1 MTAPLHLDSL
11 FPSLDAI
18 PEQYRPDAPIEQ
30 RDYLVDGQ
38 LRYWDGPLAPVRS
51 PVFLAEA
58 DGERQVILGS
68 TPLLDADAALAAL
81 DAAVR
86 AYDHG
91 QGLWPNLRVAERIQH
106 VERFLAR
113 MREQREAVVKL
124 LMWEIGKNLKDSEK
138 EFDRTCDYI
147 VDTIEALKELD
158 RRSSRFELE
167 QGTLGQI
174 RRVPLGVALCMGPY
188 NYPLNETFTTL
199 IPALIMGNTVV
210 FKPAKFGVLLIRP
223 LLEAFRDSF
232 PPGVINVIYG
242 RGRETV
248 SALMASGKVDVFAF
262 IGTHSGASDLKKLHP
277 RPHRL
282 RAALGLDAK
291 NPGIVLPQVD
301 LDNAVSEAVTGAL
314 SFNGQRCTA
323 LKILFVH
330 ESVLRPFLDKFSA
343 RLASL
348 KPGMP
353 WEPGVALTPL
363 PEPGK
368 VDYLEGLLNDAL
380 AKGARVVNAGGGEH
394 RQSFFYPALLSP
406 VSPDMRLYHEEQ
418 FGPLVPVVPYRELDE
433 VIDYVLRSDYGQQL
447 SLFGNDPAQIGR
459 LVDAFANQVG
469 RINVNAQ
476 CQRGPDSYPFN
487 GRKNSAEGTL
497 SVHDALRVFSI
508 RTLRPATPRRTRPWS
523 ARSSATARRT
533 SSPPTTSSEAPVPLP
548 PGEGPAAT
556 SPTVRQA
563 AAAQQAAAP
572 ATPPARANPRNQW
585 PARVGTGCATARTPG

>member
-1 MTAPLHLDSL
+1 MDRLLDSL
-11 FPSLDAI
+11 FPSAENI
-18 PEQYRPDAPIEQ
+18 PETWRLEAPLEQ
-30 RDYLVDGQ
+30 RDYLVNGE
-38 LRYWDGPLAPVRS
+38 LRRWDGPLATVRS
-51 PVFLAEA
+51 PVWLKQGSE
-58 DGERQVILGS
+58 DQQVVLGS
-68 TPLLDADAALAAL
+68 APLLDADTALTAL
-81 DAAVR
+81 DAAVQ
-86 AYDHG
+86 AYDKG
-91 QGLWPNLRVAERIQH
+91 RGAWPTLRVAERIQH
-106 VERFLAR
+106 VEAFLAR

-147 VDTIEALKELD
+147 VDTINALKDLD

-174 RRVPLGVALCMGPY
+174 RRAPLGVALCMGPY

-248 SALMASGKVDVFAF
+248 SALMASGKIDVFAF
-262 IGTHSGASDLKKLHP
+262 IGTHKAASDLKKLHP

-301 LDNAVSEAVTGAL
+301 LDNAVEEAVTGAL

-330 ESVLRPFLDKFSA
+330 EDVVDAFLDKFQ
-343 RLASL
+343 RKLAAL

-368 VDYLEGLLNDAL
+368 VDYLDGLVADAK
-380 AKGARVVNAGGGEH
+380 AKGARVLNEGGGSS
-394 RQSFFYPALLSP
+394 RGSFFYPAVLYP
-406 VSPDMRLYHEEQ
+406 VQPDMRVYHEEQ
-418 FGPLVPVVPYRELDE
+418 FGPLVPVVPYRDLQT
-433 VIDYVLRSDYGQQL
+433 VIDYVLDSDYGQQL
-447 SLFGNDPAQIGR
+447 SLFGNDPATIGH
-459 LVDAFANQVG
+459 LVDTFANQVG
-469 RINVNAQ
+469 RININAQ
-476 CQRGPDSYPFN
+476 CQRGPDTYPFN

-508 RTLRPATPRRTRPWS
+508 RTLVATRF
-523 ARSSATARRT
+523 
-533 SSPPTTSSEAPVPLP
+533 
-548 PGEGPAAT
+548 
-556 SPTVRQA
+556 QA
-563 AAAQQAAAP
+563 A
-572 ATPPARANPRNQW
+572 NKELISEIIRNRQSSFL
-585 PARVGTGCATARTPG
+585 TTDYIF

>member
-1 MTAPLHLDSL
+1 MDRLLDSL
-11 FPSLDAI
+11 FPSAENI
-18 PEQYRPDAPIEQ
+18 PETWRLGAPLEQ
-30 RDYLVDGQ
+30 RDYLVNGE
-38 LRYWDGPLAPVRS
+38 LRRWDGPLATVRS
-51 PVFLAEA
+51 PVWLKEGAE
-58 DGERQVILGS
+58 ERQVVLGS
-68 TPLLDADAALAAL
+68 APLLDAETALTAL
-81 DAAVR
+81 DAAVH
-86 AYDHG
+86 AYDKG
-91 QGLWPNLRVAERIQH
+91 RGAWPNMRVAERIQH
-106 VERFLAR
+106 VETFLAR
-113 MREQREAVVKL
+113 MREKRQAVVKL

-147 VDTIEALKELD
+147 VDTINALKDLD

-174 RRVPLGVALCMGPY
+174 RRAPLGVALCMGPY

-262 IGTHSGASDLKKLHP
+262 IGTHKAASDLKKLHP

-301 LDNAVSEAVTGAL
+301 LDNAVDEAVTGAL

-330 ESVLRPFLDKFSA
+330 EDVIDAFLDKFQHK
-343 RLASL
+343 LAAL

-368 VDYLEGLLNDAL
+368 VDYLDGLVADAT
-380 AKGARVVNAGGGEH
+380 AKGARVLNEGGGES
-394 RQSFFYPALLSP
+394 RGSFFYPALLYP
-406 VSPDMRLYHEEQ
+406 VNHDMRVYHEEQ
-418 FGPLVPVVPYRELDE
+418 FGPLVPVVPYRDLQT
-433 VIDYVLRSDYGQQL
+433 VIDYVLDSDYGQQL
-447 SLFGNDPAQIGR
+447 SLFGNDPATIGS
-459 LVDAFANQVG
+459 LVDIFANQVG
-469 RINVNAQ
+469 RININAQ
-476 CQRGPDSYPFN
+476 CQRGPDTYPFN

-508 RTLRPATPRRTRPWS
+508 RTLVATRFQEANKELISEIIRNRQ
-523 ARSSATARRT
+523 SSFL
-533 SSPPTTSSEAPVPLP
+533 TTDYIF
-548 PGEGPAAT
+548 
-556 SPTVRQA
+556 
-563 AAAQQAAAP
+563 
-572 ATPPARANPRNQW
+572 
-585 PARVGTGCATARTPG
+585 

>member
-1 MTAPLHLDSL
+1 MSTNRLDRL
-11 FPSLDAI
+11 FPALDEI
-18 PEQYRPDAPIEQ
+18 PEQYRPGAPIEQ

-38 LRYWDGPLAPVRS
+38 LRTWSGPLAPVRS
-51 PVFLAEA
+51 PVFLATAQGDE
-58 DGERQVILGS
+58 QVILGS
-68 TPLLDADAALAAL
+68 TPLLDAEAALAAL

-86 AYDHG
+86 AYANG
-91 QGLWPNLRVAERIQH
+91 QGAWPNLRVAERIQH
-106 VERFLAR
+106 VEAFLAR

-124 LMWEIGKNLKDSEK
+124 LMWEIGKNLKDSQK

-167 QGTLGQI
+167 QDTLGQI
-174 RRVPLGVALCMGPY
+174 RRVPLGVTLCMGPY

-232 PPGVINVIYG
+232 PAGVINVIYG
-242 RGRETV
+242 SGRETV

-262 IGTHSGASDLKKLHP
+262 IGTHKGASDLKKLHP

-291 NPGIVLPQVD
+291 NPGIVLPEVD
-301 LDNAVSEAVTGAL
+301 LDNAVSEALTGAL

-330 ESVLRPFLDKFSA
+330 EEVVDSFLDKFTA
-343 RLASL
+343 KLAAL

-353 WEPGVALTPL
+353 WEDGVSLTPL

-368 VDYLEGLLNDAL
+368 ADYLGGLLADAL
-380 AKGARVVNAGGGEH
+380 AKGARVMNAGGGEV
-394 RQSFFYPALLSP
+394 RQSFFYPAVLYP
-406 VSPDMRLYHEEQ
+406 VSRDMRVYQEEQ
-418 FGPLVPVVPYRELDE
+418 FGPLVPVVPYRDLQA
-433 VIDYVLRSDYGQQL
+433 VIDYVLDSDYGQQL
-447 SLFGNDPAQIGR
+447 SIFGNDSAQVGR

-469 RINVNAQ
+469 RININAQ
-476 CQRGPDSYPFN
+476 CQRGPDSFPFN

-508 RTLRPATPRRTRPWS
+508 RTLVATKFQAGNKELVSEIIRNRE
-523 ARSSATARRT
+523 SSFL
-533 SSPPTTSSEAPVPLP
+533 TTDYIF
-548 PGEGPAAT
+548 
-556 SPTVRQA
+556 
-563 AAAQQAAAP
+563 
-572 ATPPARANPRNQW
+572 
-585 PARVGTGCATARTPG
+585 

>member
-1 MTAPLHLDSL
+1 MDRLLDSL
-11 FPSLDAI
+11 FPNAESI
-18 PEQYRPDAPIEQ
+18 PQIWRLEAPLEQ
-30 RDYLVDGQ
+30 RDYLVNGE
-38 LRYWDGPLAPVRS
+38 LRRWDGPLATVRS
-51 PVFLAEA
+51 PIWLKE
-58 DGERQVILGS
+58 GGEERQVVLGS
-68 TPLLDADAALAAL
+68 APLLDADTALTAL
-81 DAAVR
+81 DAAVQ
-86 AYDHG
+86 AYDKG
-91 QGLWPNLRVAERIQH
+91 RGAWPNMRVAERIQH
-106 VERFLAR
+106 VETFLAR
-113 MREQREAVVKL
+113 MREQRQAVVKL

-147 VDTIEALKELD
+147 VDTINALKDLD

-174 RRVPLGVALCMGPY
+174 RRAPLGVALCMGPY

-248 SALMASGKVDVFAF
+248 SALMASGNVDVFAF
-262 IGTHSGASDLKKLHP
+262 IGTHKAASDLKKLHP

-301 LDNAVSEAVTGAL
+301 LDNAVEEAVTGAL

-330 ESVLRPFLDKFSA
+330 EDVVDAFLDKFQ
-343 RLASL
+343 RKLAAL

-368 VDYLEGLLNDAL
+368 VDYLDSLVADAT
-380 AKGARVVNAGGGEH
+380 AKGARVLNEGGGH
-394 RQSFFYPALLSP
+394 SRGSFFYPALLYP
-406 VSPDMRLYHEEQ
+406 VNHEMRIYHEEQ
-418 FGPLVPVVPYRELDE
+418 FGPLVPVVPYRDLQT
-433 VIDYVLRSDYGQQL
+433 VIDYVLDSDYGQQL
-447 SLFGNDPAQIGR
+447 SLFGNDPATIGS
-459 LVDAFANQVG
+459 LVDTFANQVG
-469 RINVNAQ
+469 RININAQ
-476 CQRGPDSYPFN
+476 CQRGPDTYPFN

-508 RTLRPATPRRTRPWS
+508 RTLVATRFQEANKALISEIIRNRQ
-523 ARSSATARRT
+523 SSFL
-533 SSPPTTSSEAPVPLP
+533 TTDYIF
-548 PGEGPAAT
+548 
-556 SPTVRQA
+556 
-563 AAAQQAAAP
+563 
-572 ATPPARANPRNQW
+572 
-585 PARVGTGCATARTPG
+585 

>member
-1 MTAPLHLDSL
+1 MDRLLDSL
-11 FPSLDAI
+11 FPSAENI
-18 PEQYRPDAPIEQ
+18 PETWRLEAPLEQ
-30 RDYLVDGQ
+30 RDYLVNGE
-38 LRYWDGPLAPVRS
+38 LRRWDGPLATVRS
-51 PVFLAEA
+51 PVWLKHGDDEQ
-58 DGERQVILGS
+58 QVVLGS
-68 TPLLDADAALAAL
+68 APLLDADTALTAL
-81 DAAVR
+81 DAAVH
-86 AYDHG
+86 AYDKG
-91 QGLWPNLRVAERIQH
+91 RGAWPNMRVAERIQH

-113 MREQREAVVKL
+113 MREQRQAVVKL

-147 VDTIEALKELD
+147 VDTINALKDLD

-174 RRVPLGVALCMGPY
+174 RRAPLGVALCMGPY

-262 IGTHSGASDLKKLHP
+262 IGTHKAASDLKKLHP

-301 LDNAVSEAVTGAL
+301 LDNAVEEAVTGAL

-330 ESVLRPFLDKFSA
+330 EDVVDTFLDKFQ
-343 RLASL
+343 RKLAAL

-368 VDYLEGLLNDAL
+368 VDYLDGLVADATGQ
-380 AKGARVVNAGGGEH
+380 GARVINQGGGQS
-394 RQSFFYPALLSP
+394 RGSFFYPAVLYP
-406 VSPDMRLYHEEQ
+406 VTAAMRVYHEEQ
-418 FGPLVPVVPYRELDE
+418 FGPLVPVVPYRDLQT
-433 VIDYVLRSDYGQQL
+433 VIDYVLDSDYGQQL
-447 SLFGNDPAQIGR
+447 SLFGNDPATIGS
-459 LVDAFANQVG
+459 LVDIFANQVG
-469 RINVNAQ
+469 RININAQ
-476 CQRGPDSYPFN
+476 CQRGPDTYPFN

-508 RTLRPATPRRTRPWS
+508 RTLVATRFQEANKDLISEIIRNRQ
-523 ARSSATARRT
+523 SSFL
-533 SSPPTTSSEAPVPLP
+533 TTDYIF
-548 PGEGPAAT
+548 
-556 SPTVRQA
+556 
-563 AAAQQAAAP
+563 
-572 ATPPARANPRNQW
+572 
-585 PARVGTGCATARTPG
+585 

>member
-1 MTAPLHLDSL
+1 MTQNHNLDAL
-11 FPSLDAI
+11 FPTAGEI
-18 PEQYRPDAPIEQ
+18 PERYRPGASIEQ
-30 RDYLVDGQ
+30 REYLVNGEL
-38 LRYWDGPLAPVRS
+38 LRWDGPLAAVRS
-51 PVFLAEA
+51 PIFLASDKGDE
-58 DGERQVILGS
+58 QVVLGS
-68 TPLLDADAALAAL
+68 TPLLDADAALTAL
-81 DAAVR
+81 EAAVQ

-91 QGLWPNLRVAERIQH
+91 QGLWPTMRVAERIQH
-106 VERFLAR
+106 VEKFLAR
-113 MREQREAVVKL
+113 MREQREAVVRL

-138 EFDRTCDYI
+138 EFDRTCDYM

-232 PPGVINVIYG
+232 PPGVINIIYG

-248 SALMASGKVDVFAF
+248 SAIMASGKVDVFAF

-291 NPGIVLPQVD
+291 NPGIVLPKVD
-301 LDNAVSEAVTGAL
+301 LDNAVSEAITGAL

-330 ESVLRPFLDKFSA
+330 EDVLEPFLDKFCA
-343 RLASL
+343 KLAVL

-353 WEPGVALTPL
+353 WEDGVALTPL

-368 VDYLEGLLNDAL
+368 VDYLSALLEDAV
-380 AKGARVVNAGGGEH
+380 AKGAKVVNPGGGSH
-394 RQSFFYPALLSP
+394 RQSFFYPAVLSP

-418 FGPLVPVVPYRELDE
+418 FGPLIPVVPYRDVEE
-433 VIDYVLRSDYGQQL
+433 VIDYVLHSDYGQQL
-447 SLFGNDPAQIGR
+447 SLFGNDSAQVGR

-469 RINVNAQ
+469 RININAQ
-476 CQRGPDSYPFN
+476 CQRGPDTFPFN

-508 RTLRPATPRRTRPWS
+508 RTLVATKFQEDNKALVSEIIRNRES
-523 ARSSATARRT
+523 NFL
-533 SSPPTTSSEAPVPLP
+533 TTDYIF
-548 PGEGPAAT
+548 
-556 SPTVRQA
+556 
-563 AAAQQAAAP
+563 
-572 ATPPARANPRNQW
+572 
-585 PARVGTGCATARTPG
+585 

>member
-1 MTAPLHLDSL
+1 MDRLLDSL
-11 FPSLDAI
+11 FPSADNI
-18 PEQYRPDAPIEQ
+18 PEAWRLGAPLEQ
-30 RDYLVDGQ
+30 RDYLVNGE
-38 LRYWDGPLAPVRS
+38 LRRWDGPLATVRS
-51 PVFLAEA
+51 PVWLKQGDTEH
-58 DGERQVILGS
+58 QVILGS
-68 TPLLDADAALAAL
+68 APLLDADTALTAL
-81 DAAVR
+81 DAAVQ
-86 AYDHG
+86 AYDKG
-91 QGLWPNLRVAERIQH
+91 RGAWPNMRVAERIQH
-106 VERFLAR
+106 VETFLAR
-113 MREQREAVVKL
+113 MREQRQAVVKL

-147 VDTIEALKELD
+147 VDTINALKDLD

-174 RRVPLGVALCMGPY
+174 RRAPLGVALCMGPY

-262 IGTHSGASDLKKLHP
+262 IGTHKAASDLKKLHP

-301 LDNAVSEAVTGAL
+301 LDNAVEEAVTGAL

-330 ESVLRPFLDKFSA
+330 EDVVDAFLDKFQ
-343 RLASL
+343 RKLAAL

-368 VDYLEGLLNDAL
+368 VDYLDGLVADAT
-380 AKGARVVNAGGGEH
+380 AKGAHVLNEGGGH
-394 RQSFFYPALLSP
+394 SRGSFFYPALLYP
-406 VSPDMRLYHEEQ
+406 VSQQMRVYHEEQ
-418 FGPLVPVVPYRELDE
+418 FGPLVPVVPYRDLQT
-433 VIDYVLRSDYGQQL
+433 VIDYVLDSDYGQQL
-447 SLFGNDPAQIGR
+447 SLFGNDPATIGS
-459 LVDAFANQVG
+459 LVDIFANQVG
-469 RINVNAQ
+469 RININAQ
-476 CQRGPDSYPFN
+476 CQRGPDTYPFN

-508 RTLRPATPRRTRPWS
+508 RTLGATRFQEANKELISDIIRNRQ
-523 ARSSATARRT
+523 SSFL
-533 SSPPTTSSEAPVPLP
+533 TTDYIF
-548 PGEGPAAT
+548 
-556 SPTVRQA
+556 
-563 AAAQQAAAP
+563 
-572 ATPPARANPRNQW
+572 
-585 PARVGTGCATARTPG
+585 

>member
-1 MTAPLHLDSL
+1 MDRLLDSL
-11 FPSLDAI
+11 FPSAENI
-18 PEQYRPDAPIEQ
+18 PETWRLGAPLEQ
-30 RDYLVDGQ
+30 RDYLVNGE
-38 LRYWDGPLAPVRS
+38 LRRWGGPLATVRS
-51 PVFLAEA
+51 PVWLKE
-58 DGERQVILGS
+58 GNEERQVVLGS
-68 TPLLDADAALAAL
+68 APLLDADTALTAL
-81 DAAVR
+81 DAAVQ
-86 AYDHG
+86 AYDKG
-91 QGLWPNLRVAERIQH
+91 RGAWPNMRVAERIQH
-106 VERFLAR
+106 VETFLAR
-113 MREQREAVVKL
+113 MREQRQAVVKL

-147 VDTIEALKELD
+147 VDTINALKDLD

-174 RRVPLGVALCMGPY
+174 RRAPLGVALCMGPY

-248 SALMASGKVDVFAF
+248 SALMASGNIDIFAF
-262 IGTHSGASDLKKLHP
+262 IGTHKAASDLKKLHP

-301 LDNAVSEAVTGAL
+301 LDNAVEEAVTGAL

-330 ESVLRPFLDKFSA
+330 EDVVDSFLDKFQ
-343 RLASL
+343 RKLAAL

-368 VDYLEGLLNDAL
+368 VDYLDGLVADAT
-380 AKGARVVNAGGGEH
+380 AKGARVLNEGGGQS
-394 RQSFFYPALLSP
+394 RGSFFYPALLYP
-406 VSPDMRLYHEEQ
+406 VSHEMRVYHEEQ
-418 FGPLVPVVPYRELDE
+418 FGPLVPVVPYRDLQT
-433 VIDYVLRSDYGQQL
+433 VIDYVLDSDYGQQL
-447 SLFGNDPAQIGR
+447 SLFGNDPATIGS
-459 LVDAFANQVG
+459 LVDTFANQVG
-469 RINVNAQ
+469 RININAQ
-476 CQRGPDSYPFN
+476 CQRGPDTYPFN

-508 RTLRPATPRRTRPWS
+508 RTLVATRFQEANKELISEIIRNRQ
-523 ARSSATARRT
+523 SSFL
-533 SSPPTTSSEAPVPLP
+533 TTDYIF
-548 PGEGPAAT
+548 
-556 SPTVRQA
+556 
-563 AAAQQAAAP
+563 
-572 ATPPARANPRNQW
+572 
-585 PARVGTGCATARTPG
+585 

>member
-18 PEQYRPDAPIEQ
+18 PEQYRPDATIEQ

-38 LRYWDGPLAPVRS
+38 LRHWDGPLAPVRS

-301 LDNAVSEAVTGAL
+301 LDNAVNEAVTRAL
-314 SFNGQRCTA
+314 SFNGR
-323 LKILFVH
+323 
-330 ESVLRPFLDKFSA
+330 
-343 RLASL
+343 
-348 KPGMP
+348 
-353 WEPGVALTPL
+353 
-363 PEPGK
+363 
-368 VDYLEGLLNDAL
+368 
-380 AKGARVVNAGGGEH
+380 
-394 RQSFFYPALLSP
+394 P

-418 FGPLVPVVPYRELDE
+418 FGPLESGEPGHAPLPRGAV
-433 VIDYVLRSDYGQQL
+433 RSAGAGGAL
-447 SLFGNDPAQIGR
+447 SRAGR
-459 LVDAFANQVG
+459 GD
-469 RINVNAQ
+469 R
-476 CQRGPDSYPFN
+476 
-487 GRKNSAEGTL
+487 
-497 SVHDALRVFSI
+497 
-508 RTLRPATPRRTRPWS
+508 LRPALRLRPAVEPVRQRPGADRPAGRRLRQPG
-523 ARSSATARRT
+523 RQDQRQR
-533 SSPPTTSSEAPVPLP
+533 PVPARPGQLP
-548 PGEGPAAT
+548 VQRPEEFGGRHPVGP
-556 SPTVRQA
+556 
-563 AAAQQAAAP
+563 
-572 ATPPARANPRNQW
+572 
-585 PARVGTGCATARTPG
+585 